1 MKCGYRIVLQRV
13 AQTIE
18 RYGMFRPHQRAGV
31 AVSGGAD
38 SVCLLEVLR
47 ELAARWQL
55 SLAVLHLD
63 HGLRGEESRQDA
75 EFVRALAGRLELPF
89 ILARAELGSAAGN
102 LEEVAREA
110 RLQFFREQIAAGAV
124 DSVALGHTRSDQ
136 AETVLFRFLRGAGTA
151 GLAGIR
157 PVTGDGIVRPLIDIT
172 RAEIE
177 AFLRA
182 RGIAWR
188 EDSTNSS
195 ARFARNRIRHT
206 LLPQLALEWNPALE
220 ETLAKTADWALAE
233 EAYWKEETAR
243 LALGCLRDDGAAV
256 LAPAEAL
263 ARLPL
268 AAARRLVRLAIER
281 AKGNLRSIGLDHVDR
296 ALEMARAAKGH
307 GRVQAPGIGITRS
320 FDWIR
325 FAPPQLPPVAWQ
337 VPAAIPGR
345 IRAPGAGPEIQ
356 LELLEN
362 PRTDRAPG
370 CVYNS
375 EVGGV
380 DGHLV
385 SGGLVFRNW
394 RPGDR
399 YQPSGHSNE
408 AKIKALFH
416 QARIPIWERAQWPVL
431 ASGDAIVW
439 TRRFG
444 PAQAVAAGPASTRIL
459 QIREVG
465 RNEKVESQA
474 HGAASIRQESNPAR
488 RPGRRRISEF

>member
-38 SVCLLEVLR
+38 SVCLLEVLV

-55 SLAVLHLD
+55 RLAVLHLD

-75 EFVRALAGRLELPF
+75 EFVRALAARMQLPF
-89 ILARAELGSAAGN
+89 ILEQAELGSSAGN
-102 LEEVAREA
+102 LEEAAREA
-110 RLQFFREQIAAGAV
+110 RLRFFQQQIAAGAV

-157 PVTGDGIVRPLIDIT
+157 PVTGGGLVRPLLDVT
-172 RAEIE
+172 RSETE
-177 AFLRA
+177 AFLRS

-188 EDSTNSS
+188 EDSTNAS
-195 ARFARNRIRHT
+195 ARFARNRIRHS
-206 LLPQLALEWNPALE
+206 LLPQLTREWNPALE

-233 EAYWKEETAR
+233 EAYWKEELAR
-243 LALGCLRDDGAAV
+243 LALGCLHDDGAAV
-256 LAPAEAL
+256 LAPAEAF
-263 ARLPL
+263 ASLPL

-281 AKGNLRSIGLDHVDR
+281 AKGDLRSIGLDHVDR
-296 ALEMARAAKGH
+296 ALEMARTAEGH
-307 GRVQAPGIGITRS
+307 GRVQAPGIGIIRS

-325 FAPPQLPPVAWQ
+325 FAQPQPGPVAWQ
-337 VPAAIPGR
+337 VPVAVPGR
-345 IRAPGAGPEIQ
+345 TRSPGGGLEVQ
-356 LELLEN
+356 LELAEE
-362 PRTDRAPG
+362 RGTDRPAG
-370 CVYNS
+370 CVYN
-375 EVGGV
+375 GGGARI

-399 YQPSGHSNE
+399 YQPEGHSNE
-408 AKIKALFH
+408 VKIKALFH

-431 ASGDAIVW
+431 VCGDSIVW

-444 PAQAVAAGPASTRIL
+444 PAQVVAPGPASTRIIE
-459 QIREVG
+459 IREVG
-465 RNEKVESQA
+465 RDEEGGIA
-474 HGAASIRQESNPAR
+474 GAR
-488 RPGRRRISEF
+488 GGVY

>member
-1 MKCGYRIVLQRV
+1 
-13 AQTIE
+13 
-18 RYGMFRPHQRAGV
+18 
-31 AVSGGAD
+31 
-38 SVCLLEVLR
+38 
-47 ELAARWQL
+47 
-55 SLAVLHLD
+55 
-63 HGLRGEESRQDA
+63 
-75 EFVRALAGRLELPF
+75 
-89 ILARAELGSAAGN
+89 
-102 LEEVAREA
+102 
-110 RLQFFREQIAAGAV
+110 
-124 DSVALGHTRSDQ
+124 VALGHTRSDQ

-157 PVTGDGIVRPLIDIT
+157 PMTGDGMVRPLLEVT
-172 RAEIE
+172 RSETE

-188 EDSTNSS
+188 EDSTNAS
-195 ARFARNRIRHT
+195 ARFARNRIRHS
-206 LLPQLALEWNPALE
+206 LLPQLTREWNPALE

-233 EAYWKEETAR
+233 EAYWNEETAR
-243 LALGCLRDDGAAV
+243 LAGGCLRDDGAAV

-268 AAARRLVRLAIER
+268 AAARRLVRHAIER
-281 AKGNLRSIGLDHVDR
+281 AKGDLRAIGLDHVDR

-325 FAPPQLPPVAWQ
+325 FAPPQPPPPAWQ
-337 VPAAIPGR
+337 EPATVPSLV
-345 IRAPGAGPEIQ
+345 RAPGAGPAIR

-362 PRTDRAPG
+362 PGTDRASG
-370 CVYNS
+370 YVYNGG
-375 EVGGV
+375 VGCV

-399 YQPSGHSNE
+399 YQPNGHSKE

-431 ASGDAIVW
+431 ASGDSIVW

-474 HGAASIRQESNPAR
+474 RWAASIKQESNPVR
-488 RPGRRRISEF
+488 REDQ

>member
-18 RYGMFRPHQRAGV
+18 RYGMFRPRQRAGV

-47 ELAARWQL
+47 ELASRWQL

-63 HGLRGEESRQDA
+63 HGLRGEESWQDA
-75 EFVRALAGRLELPF
+75 EFVRALAVRMELPF
-89 ILARAELGSAAGN
+89 ILRRAELGRAAGN
-102 LEEVAREA
+102 LEEAAREA
-110 RLQFFREQIAAGAV
+110 RLRFFREQIAAGAV

-157 PVTGDGIVRPLIDIT
+157 PVTGEGIVRPLLEVT
-172 RAEIE
+172 RSETE
-177 AFLRA
+177 AFLRT

-188 EDSTNSS
+188 EDSTNAST
-195 ARFARNRIRHT
+195 RFARNRIRHS
-206 LLPQLALEWNPALE
+206 LLPQLAREWNPALE
-220 ETLAKTADWALAE
+220 ATLAKTADWALAE
-233 EAYWKEETAR
+233 EAYWKEELAR
-243 LALGCLRDDGAAV
+243 LSQGCLHDDGAAV
-256 LAPAEAL
+256 VAPAEAL
-263 ARLPL
+263 SRLPL

-281 AKGNLRSIGLDHVDR
+281 AKGDLRGIGLDHVDR
-296 ALEMARAAKGH
+296 ALEMARAAEGH

-325 FAPPQLPPVAWQ
+325 FAPPQPPPVAWQ
-337 VPAAIPGR
+337 VPATVPGR
-345 IRAPGAGPEIQ
+345 TRAPDADLEIQ
-356 LELLEN
+356 LELLES
-362 PRTDRAPG
+362 RGTDHPSG

-375 EVGGV
+375 GVGCV

-399 YQPSGHSNE
+399 YQPMGHSNE

-431 ASGDAIVW
+431 ACGDSIVW

-444 PAQAVAAGPASTRIL
+444 PAQVVAAGPASTRIL
-459 QIREVG
+459 EIREVG
-465 RNEKVESQA
+465 RNEEGGIA
-474 HGAASIRQESNPAR
+474 GAR
-488 RPGRRRISEF
+488 GGVY

>member
-1 MKCGYRIVLQRV
+1 MKCGCRIVLRRV

-47 ELAARWQL
+47 ELAARWDL
-55 SLAVLHLD
+55 RLTVLHLD
-63 HGLRGEESRQDA
+63 HGLRGVEARQDG
-75 EFVRALAGRLELPF
+75 EFVRALAAGMDLPF
-89 ILARAELGSAAGN
+89 ILARAELVSAGGN
-102 LEEVAREA
+102 LEEAAREA
-110 RLQFFREQIAAGAV
+110 RLRFFREQIAAGAV
-124 DSVALGHTRSDQ
+124 DRVALGHTRSDQ
-136 AETVLFRFLRGAGTA
+136 AETVLFRFLRGSGTA

-157 PVTGDGIVRPLIDIT
+157 PLTDEGMVRPLLEVT

-188 EDSTNSS
+188 EDSTNAST
-195 ARFARNRIRHT
+195 RFARNRIRHG
-206 LLPQLALEWNPALE
+206 LLPQLAREWNPTLE
-220 ETLAKTADWALAE
+220 ETLAKTAEWALAE

-243 LALGCLRDDGAAV
+243 LAAVCLRDDGCAV
-256 LAPAEAL
+256 LAPAGEL

-268 AAARRLVRLAIER
+268 AAGRRLVRYAIER
-281 AKGNLRSIGLDHVDR
+281 AKGDLRAIGLDHVDR
-296 ALEMARAAKGH
+296 ALEMARGTQGH

-325 FAPPQLPPVAWQ
+325 FARPQPPPLAWQ
-337 VPAAIPGR
+337 VPAPVPGR
-345 IRAPGAGPEIQ
+345 IRAPGAGLDLQ
-356 LELLEN
+356 LELIEN
-362 PRTDRAPG
+362 QGTDPVSG
-370 CVYNS
+370 YVYNGD
-375 EVGGV
+375 VGCL

-385 SGGLVFRNW
+385 PGGLVFRNW

-399 YQPSGHSNE
+399 YQPNGHSNE
-408 AKIKALFH
+408 AKIKTLFH

-431 ASGDAIVW
+431 ASGASIVW

-444 PAQAVAAGPASTRIL
+444 PAKGVAAGPASSRIL
-459 QIREVG
+459 QIREVD
-465 RNEKVESQA
+465 RNEKVESQGRA
-474 HGAASIRQESNPAR
+474 AASINQEWNAASR
-488 RPGRRRISEF
+488 EDK

>member
-18 RYGMFRPHQRAGV
+18 RYDMFRPHQRAGV

-47 ELAARWQL
+47 ELAARWHL
-55 SLAVLHLD
+55 RLVVLHLD

-75 EFVRALAGRLELPF
+75 EFVRALAGRMELPF
-89 ILARAELGSAAGN
+89 ILERAELASVAGN
-102 LEEVAREA
+102 LEEAAREA
-110 RLQFFREQIAAGAV
+110 RLHFFREQIKAGAV
-124 DSVALGHTRSDQ
+124 VSVALGHTRSDQ

-157 PVTGDGIVRPLIDIT
+157 PVTADGIVRPLIDIT
-172 RAEIE
+172 RSETE
-177 AFLRA
+177 AFLRT

-188 EDSTNSS
+188 EDSTNAT
-195 ARFARNRIRHT
+195 ARYARNRIRHN
-206 LLPQLALEWNPALE
+206 LLPQLAREWNPALE

-233 EAYWKEETAR
+233 EAYWIEETAS

-268 AAARRLVRLAIER
+268 AVARRLVRHAIER
-281 AKGNLRSIGLDHVDR
+281 AKGNLRAIGLDHVDR
-296 ALEMARAAKGH
+296 VLELARAAEGH

-320 FDWIR
+320 FDWLR
-325 FAPPQLPPVAWQ
+325 FAAPQPPPVGWQ
-337 VPAAIPGR
+337 VPAAVPGR
-345 IRAPGAGPEIQ
+345 VRAPGAGLEIQ

-362 PRTDRAPG
+362 LGTDHTPG

-375 EVGGV
+375 KVGCI

-399 YQPSGHSNE
+399 YQPQGHSNE

-431 ASGDAIVW
+431 ACGGSIVW

-444 PAQAVAAGPASTRIL
+444 PAQAVAAGPASTRVL

-465 RNEKVESQA
+465 RNEKVESHP
-474 HGAASIRQESNPAR
+474 HGAASIEQESSPAR
-488 RPGRRRISEF
+488 REDK

>member
-18 RYGMFRPHQRAGV
+18 RYGMFRPHQRVGV

-38 SVCLLEVLR
+38 SICLLEVLR
-47 ELAARWQL
+47 QLAARWQL
-55 SLAVLHLD
+55 SLTVLHLD

-75 EFVRALAGRLELPF
+75 EFVRALAGRMGLPF
-89 ILARAELGSAAGN
+89 ILERADLEPAAGN
-102 LEEVAREA
+102 LEEAAREA
-110 RLQFFREQIAAGAV
+110 RLRFFRDQIAGGAV
-124 DSVALGHTRSDQ
+124 DSVAVGHTRSDQ

-157 PVTGDGIVRPLIDIT
+157 PVTGEGIVRPLLDVT
-172 RAEIE
+172 RSDTE
-177 AFLRA
+177 AFLRT

-188 EDSTNSS
+188 EDSTNAST
-195 ARFARNRIRHT
+195 RFARNRIRHS
-206 LLPQLALEWNPALE
+206 LLPQLAREWNPALE

-233 EAYWKEETAR
+233 EAYWKEELAR
-243 LALGCLRDDGAAV
+243 LASGCLHQDGAAV
-256 LAPAEAL
+256 LVPAEAL

-281 AKGNLRSIGLDHVDR
+281 AKGDLRSIGLDHVDR
-296 ALEMARAAKGH
+296 ALEMARAKEGH

-325 FAPPQLPPVAWQ
+325 FAVPQLAPLGWQ
-337 VPAAIPGR
+337 VAAATPGR
-345 IRAPGAGPEIQ
+345 TRAPGAGLEIQ
-356 LELLEN
+356 LELLGNLETN
-362 PRTDRAPG
+362 RASG
-370 CVYNS
+370 YVYN
-375 EVGGV
+375 GGVACV

-399 YQPSGHSNE
+399 YQPKGHSNE
-408 AKIKALFH
+408 TKIKALFH

-431 ASGDAIVW
+431 ACGGSIVW
-439 TRRFG
+439 ARLFG
-444 PAQAVAAGPASTRIL
+444 PAQFVAAGPASTRIL
-459 QIREVG
+459 EIREVG
-465 RNEKVESQA
+465 RNEEGGIE
-474 HGAASIRQESNPAR
+474 GAR
-488 RPGRRRISEF
+488 GGVY

>member
-1 MKCGYRIVLQRV
+1 M
-13 AQTIE
+13 
-18 RYGMFRPHQRAGV
+18 
-31 AVSGGAD
+31 
-38 SVCLLEVLR
+38 
-47 ELAARWQL
+47 
-55 SLAVLHLD
+55 
-63 HGLRGEESRQDA
+63 
-75 EFVRALAGRLELPF
+75 
-89 ILARAELGSAAGN
+89 
-102 LEEVAREA
+102 
-110 RLQFFREQIAAGAV
+110 
-124 DSVALGHTRSDQ
+124 
-136 AETVLFRFLRGAGTA
+136 LFRFLRGAGTA

-157 PVTGDGIVRPLIDIT
+157 PVTGDGIVRPLLGVT
-172 RAEIE
+172 RAETE

-195 ARFARNRIRHT
+195 ARFARNRIRHS
-206 LLPQLALEWNPALE
+206 LLPQLTREWNPALE

-233 EAYWKEETAR
+233 EAYWKEETHRPSRWNA
-243 LALGCLRDDGAAV
+243 CV
-256 LAPAEAL
+256 TMAPPCWRRTDAL

-268 AAARRLVRLAIER
+268 AAARRLVRHAIER
-281 AKGNLRSIGLDHVDR
+281 AKGDLRAIGLDHVDR

-325 FAPPQLPPVAWQ
+325 FAPPQPPPPAWQ
-337 VPAAIPGR
+337 VPATVPGLR
-345 IRAPGAGPEIQ
+345 PGARRR
-356 LELLEN
+356 
-362 PRTDRAPG
+362 PRASTWNCLKTRERTAHRDTYIIMDVG
-370 CVYNS
+370 C
-375 EVGGV
+375 V

-399 YQPSGHSNE
+399 YQPNGHSNE

-431 ASGDAIVW
+431 ASGDSIVW

-465 RNEKVESQA
+465 RNEKVESQTRWGGVYKA
-474 HGAASIRQESNPAR
+474 GVE
-488 RPGRRRISEF
+488 PGSQGG

>member
-1 MKCGYRIVLQRV
+1 MKCGYRIVLERV

-18 RYGMFRPHQRAGV
+18 RYGMFRPRQGAGV

-47 ELAARWQL
+47 SLAARWEL
-55 SLAVLHLD
+55 RLAVLHLD

-75 EFVRALAGRLELPF
+75 EFVRALAGRMELPF
-89 ILARAELGSAAGN
+89 ILARAELGPAAGN
-102 LEEVAREA
+102 LEEAAREA
-110 RLQFFREQIAAGAV
+110 RLRFFREQIAAGAV
-124 DSVALGHTRSDQ
+124 DVVALGHTRSDQ

-157 PVTGDGIVRPLIDIT
+157 PVTGDGIVRPLLDVT
-172 RAEIE
+172 RAETE
-177 AFLRA
+177 AFLRP

-188 EDSTNSS
+188 EDSTNAS
-195 ARFARNRIRHT
+195 ARFARNRIRHS
-206 LLPQLALEWNPALE
+206 LLPQLAREWNPAIE

-233 EAYWKEETAR
+233 EAYWKEEIAR
-243 LALGCLRDDGAAV
+243 LAAGCLRDDGAAV

-263 ARLPL
+263 ALMPL

-281 AKGNLRSIGLDHVDR
+281 AKGDLHSIGLDHVDR

-307 GRVQAPGIGITRS
+307 GRVQAPGVGITRS

-325 FAPPQLPPVAWQ
+325 FAPPQPPPLAWLE
-337 VPAAIPGR
+337 PATVPGR
-345 IRAPGAGPEIQ
+345 VRAPGAGPEIQ

-362 PRTDRAPG
+362 RVTERARG
-370 CVYNS
+370 SVYNGD
-375 EVGGV
+375 VGCV

-399 YQPSGHSNE
+399 YQPNGHSNE

-431 ASGDAIVW
+431 ASGDSIVW

-444 PAQAVAAGPASTRIL
+444 PAQGVAAGPASTRIL
-459 QIREVG
+459 EIREVG
-465 RNEKVESQA
+465 RNEEGGIA
-474 HGAASIRQESNPAR
+474 GAR
-488 RPGRRRISEF
+488 GGVY

>member
-1 MKCGYRIVLQRV
+1 MLQRV
-13 AQTIE
+13 ALTIE
-18 RYGMFRPHQRAGV
+18 RHGMFRPHQRVGV

-47 ELAARWQL
+47 ELAARWDL
-55 SLAVLHLD
+55 RLAVLHLD

-75 EFVRALAGRLELPF
+75 EFVRALAGARDLPF
-89 ILARAELGSAAGN
+89 ILERADLRSAAGN

-110 RLQFFREQIAAGAV
+110 RLRFFRERIAAGTV
-124 DSVALGHTRSDQ
+124 DSVAVGHTRSDQ

-157 PVTGDGIVRPLIDIT
+157 PLTGDGIVRPLLDVT
-172 RAEIE
+172 RAETE

-182 RGIAWR
+182 RGVSWR
-188 EDSTNSS
+188 EDSTNRS
-195 ARFARNRIRHT
+195 ACFARNRIRHS
-206 LLPQLALEWNPALE
+206 LLPQIARDWNPAIE

-233 EAYWKEETAR
+233 EAYWKEEIAG
-243 LALGCLRDDGAAV
+243 LALVCLREDGGAV

-268 AAARRLVRLAIER
+268 AAARRLARHAIER
-281 AKGNLRSIGLDHVDR
+281 AKGNLRGIGLDHVDR
-296 ALEMARAAKGH
+296 AIEMARAAKGH

-325 FAPPQLPPVAWQ
+325 FAPPQPPPQAWQ
-337 VPAAIPGR
+337 QPAAIPGR
-345 IRAPGAGPEIQ
+345 VCVPGAGIEIQ
-356 LELLEN
+356 LELVE
-362 PRTDRAPG
+362 RRGTDLASG

-375 EVGGV
+375 DEGCV

-399 YQPSGHSNE
+399 YRPNGHSNE
-408 AKIKALFH
+408 AKIKTLFH
-416 QARIPIWERAQWPVL
+416 QARVPVWERAHWPVL
-431 ASGDAIVW
+431 ASGDSIVW
-439 TRRFG
+439 TRQFG
-444 PAQAVAAGPASTRIL
+444 PAHGAVAGPASTRIL

-465 RNEKVESQA
+465 RNEKVESQTRA
-474 HGAASIRQESNPAR
+474 VASIKQECSPAR
-488 RPGRRRISEF
+488 REDK

>member
-1 MKCGYRIVLQRV
+1 VLERV

-75 EFVRALAGRLELPF
+75 EFVRALAGRMELPF
-89 ILARAELGSAAGN
+89 LLARAELGSAAGN
-102 LEEVAREA
+102 LEEAAREA
-110 RLQFFREQIAAGAV
+110 RLGFFREQIAAGAV
-124 DSVALGHTRSDQ
+124 DVVALGHTRSDQ

-157 PVTGDGIVRPLIDIT
+157 PVTGDGLVRPLLDVT
-172 RAEIE
+172 RAETE

-182 RGIAWR
+182 RGLAWR
-188 EDSTNSS
+188 EDSTNAS
-195 ARFARNRIRHT
+195 ARFARNRIRHQ
-206 LLPQLALEWNPALE
+206 LLPQLTREWNPALE

-233 EAYWKEETAR
+233 EAYWKEELAR
-243 LALGCLRDDGAAV
+243 LAQDCLRDDGGAVAARV
-256 LAPAEAL
+256 DAL

-268 AAARRLVRLAIER
+268 AAGRRLVRHAIER
-281 AKGNLRSIGLDHVDR
+281 TKGDLRAIGLDHVDR
-296 ALEMARAAKGH
+296 TLEMARAAKGH

-325 FAPPQLPPVAWQ
+325 FAPPQPPPVTWQ
-337 VPAAIPGR
+337 VPAPIPGR
-345 IRAPGAGPEIQ
+345 VRVPGAGLDIE

-362 PRTDRAPG
+362 PGTDRAAG

-375 EVGGV
+375 EVGCI

-385 SGGLVFRNW
+385 SGGLVLRNW

-399 YQPSGHSNE
+399 YQPQGHSNE

-431 ASGDAIVW
+431 ASGDSIVW

-444 PAQAVAAGPASTRIL
+444 PAQSVAAGPASTRIL

-465 RNEKVESQA
+465 RNEKVESQT
-474 HGAASIRQESNPAR
+474 HGAASIKQESSPAR
-488 RPGRRRISEF
+488 REDK

>member
-1 MKCGYRIVLQRV
+1 MKCGYGIVLQRV

-18 RYGMFRPHQRAGV
+18 RYGMFRPRQRAGV

-38 SVCLLEVLR
+38 SVCLLEVMR
-47 ELAARWQL
+47 ELAARWEL
-55 SLAVLHLD
+55 RLAVLHLD
-63 HGLRGEESRQDA
+63 HGLRGEESREDA
-75 EFVRALAGRLELPF
+75 EFVRALASGMELPF
-89 ILARAELGSAAGN
+89 ILERAELGSAAGN
-102 LEEVAREA
+102 LEEAAREA
-110 RLQFFREQIAAGAV
+110 RLRFFREQIAAGAV
-124 DSVALGHTRSDQ
+124 DLVALGHTRSDQ
-136 AETVLFRFLRGAGTA
+136 AETVLFRFLRGSGTA

-157 PVTGDGIVRPLIDIT
+157 PVTGDGIVRPLLDVT
-172 RAEIE
+172 RAETE

-188 EDSTNSS
+188 EDSTNAS
-195 ARFARNRIRHT
+195 ARFARNRIRHS
-206 LLPQLALEWNPALE
+206 LLPQLAREWNPALE

-243 LALGCLRDDGAAV
+243 LAAGCLRDEGAAV

-281 AKGNLRSIGLDHVDR
+281 AKGDLLGIGLDHVDR
-296 ALEMARAAKGH
+296 ALEMARAANGH

-325 FAPPQLPPVAWQ
+325 FAPPQPPPLAWQ
-337 VPAAIPGR
+337 EPAAIPGR
-345 IRAPGAGPEIQ
+345 TRAPGSGIEIQ

-362 PRTDRAPG
+362 RGTDRASG

-375 EVGGV
+375 DEGCV

-385 SGGLVFRNW
+385 SGDLVFRNW

-399 YQPSGHSNE
+399 YRPKGHSNE

-416 QARIPIWERAQWPVL
+416 QARIPIWERTQWPVL
-431 ASGDAIVW
+431 VCGGSVVW

-444 PAQAVAAGPASTRIL
+444 PAQGVAAGPASTRIL
-459 QIREVG
+459 EIREVG
-465 RNEKVESQA
+465 RNENVESQA
-474 HGAASIRQESNPAR
+474 HGAASIKQESNPAR
-488 RPGRRRISEF
+488 REDK